1 MRWGEGVWEGLG
13 RMDLSFQMGRGTG
26 SQSTCTDL
34 ERKRRTV
41 PLLRLDLQTLRAGKG
56 LRVHTPLCTI
66 HTHHI
71 SACER
76 QAHAACWEPHMP
88 SAGALSSGITHT
100 HTYTHAPSLA
110 LGPET
115 LSLST
120 ITTGP
125 ASRRD
130 GMHQIQFIRA
140 DSSLNG
146 VE

>member
-1 MRWGEGVWEGLG
+1 
-13 RMDLSFQMGRGTG
+13 MDLSFRMGRGTG
-26 SQSTCTDL
+26 SQSPCTGL

-41 PLLRLDLQTLRAGKG
+41 PLLWLDLQTLRAGKG
-56 LRVHTPLCTI
+56 PRVHTHLCTI

-76 QAHAACWEPHMP
+76 QARAACWEPDVP
-88 SAGALSSGITHT
+88 SAVALCSGITHT
-100 HTYTHAPSLA
+100 HTHTPSLA

-125 ASRRD
+125 ASR
-130 GMHQIQFIRA
+130 
-140 DSSLNG
+140 
-146 VE
+146 